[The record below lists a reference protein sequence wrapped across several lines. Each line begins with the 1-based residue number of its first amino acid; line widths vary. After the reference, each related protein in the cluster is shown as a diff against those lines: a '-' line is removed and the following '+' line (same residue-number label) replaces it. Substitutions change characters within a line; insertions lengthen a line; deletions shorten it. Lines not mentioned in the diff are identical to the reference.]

1 MYFEAYAHSLRS
13 LKYIID
19 DWNYLSVSVDGIMIT
34 KKPESK
40 NMLLENLPLRILWS
54 FL

>member
-19 DWNYLSVSVDGIMIT
+19 DWNYLSVSVDGI
-34 KKPESK
+34 KKSESK